1 MNKYFAATLI
11 SLAVV
16 GCANNPNKMVET
28 QKIPI
33 TEKTPEWF
41 SSEPPADSKEITVTA
56 TDTSRDMQFAIDKAM
71 MNARVEMANRINV
84 KVNSMVRES
93 VLEDGAGQM
102 KDVEREVDRVSKLV
116 TNQSLSLY
124 TRDKLLV
131 VKEDDGFRAYVRLKM
146 NVDQGR
152 RLVDSTRK
160 NSKDRDQRFN
170 DLDKQNE
177 N

>member
-1 MNKYFAATLI
+1 
-11 SLAVV
+11 
-16 GCANNPNKMVET
+16 
-28 QKIPI
+28 
-33 TEKTPEWF
+33 
-41 SSEPPADSKEITVTA
+41 
-56 TDTSRDMQFAIDKAM
+56 
-71 MNARVEMANRINV
+71 
-84 KVNSMVRES
+84 
-93 VLEDGAGQM
+93 M